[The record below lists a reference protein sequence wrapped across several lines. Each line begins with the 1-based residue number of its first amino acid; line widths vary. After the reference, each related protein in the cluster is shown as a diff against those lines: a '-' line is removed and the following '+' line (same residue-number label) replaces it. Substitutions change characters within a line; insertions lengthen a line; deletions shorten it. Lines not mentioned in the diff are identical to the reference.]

1 MRKQRENANKL
12 ARMLDSQ
19 LKGQGNTE
27 SYVNGEEQVEKFR
40 RQKAVPKK
48 VKLVSYSHNPD
59 ISYPKVGDTLA
70 VCHRSNEGREQRT
83 GVENRTVKA
92 VYLSDAQGFCV
103 KDNVGDVW
111 HVRPASVGGQKWE
124 TFVRGE
130 KQKVLAGTRES
141 KDSHKLALSERSEKV
156 LTK

>member
-1 MRKQRENANKL
+1 MRKQRQDSQKL
-12 ARMLDSQ
+12 ARMLDAQ

-48 VKLVSYSHNPD
+48 VKLVQYTHNPD
-59 ISYPKVGDTLA
+59 VAYPQVGDTLA
-70 VCHRSNEGREQRT
+70 VCHRSVDGREQRA
-83 GVENRTVKA
+83 GVENRKVAK

-103 KDNVGDVW
+103 ADHVGDVW

-124 TFVRGE
+124 TFTRGE
-130 KQKVLAGTRES
+130 KK
-141 KDSHKLALSERSEKV
+141 KV

>member
-12 ARMLDSQ
+12 ARMLE
-19 LKGQGNTE
+19 KGQGNTE
-27 SYVNGEEQVEKFR
+27 SYVNGVEAIASKAKLEEQVEKFR

-48 VKLVSYSHNPD
+48 VKLVQYTHNPD
-59 ISYPKVGDTLA
+59 IAYPQVGDTLA
-70 VCHRSNEGREQRT
+70 VCHRSNEGREQRA

-103 KDNVGDVW
+103 KDNAGDVW

-124 TFVRGE
+124 TFTRGE
-130 KQKVLAGTRES
+130 KQKVL
-141 KDSHKLALSERSEKV
+141 
-156 LTK
+156 TK

>member
-27 SYVNGEEQVEKFR
+27 KYIQGEEQVEKFR
-40 RQKAVPKK
+40 RQKAVPRK
-48 VKLVSYSHNPD
+48 VRLVQYTHNPD
-59 ISYPKVGDTLA
+59 LAYPQVGDTLA
-70 VCHRSNEGREQRT
+70 VCHRSNDGREQRA
-83 GVENRTVKA
+83 GVENRVVKA
-92 VYLSDAQGFCV
+92 VYMSDSIGHCI

-124 TFVRGE
+124 TFTRGE
-130 KQKVLAGTRES
+130 KQKVLSSTR
-141 KDSHKLALSERSEKV
+141 ERSEKV
-156 LTK
+156 LSK

>member
-1 MRKQRENANKL
+1 MRKHAQDANKL

-48 VKLVSYSHNPD
+48 VKLVQYTHNPD
-59 ISYPKVGDTLA
+59 IAYPQVGDTLA
-70 VCHRSNEGREQRT
+70 VCHRSNDGREQRA
-83 GVENRTVKA
+83 GVENRIVKA

-124 TFVRGE
+124 TFTRGE
-130 KQKVLAGTRES
+130 KQKVLTNTR
-141 KDSHKLALSERSEKV
+141 DRSEQV

>member
-1 MRKQRENANKL
+1 MRKQRQDSQKL

-27 SYVNGEEQVEKFR
+27 AYVKGEEQVEKFR

-48 VKLVSYSHNPD
+48 IKLIQYTHNPD
-59 ISYPKVGDTLA
+59 VPYPQVGDTVA
-70 VCHRSNEGREQRT
+70 VCHRSVDGREQRA
-83 GVENRTVKA
+83 GVENRKVAK
-92 VYLSDAQGFCV
+92 VYLSDAQGFCIA
-103 KDNVGDVW
+103 DNVGDVW

-124 TFVRGE
+124 TFTRGE
-130 KQKVLAGTRES
+130 KQKVLSSTR
-141 KDSHKLALSERSEKV
+141 ERSEKV

>member
-1 MRKQRENANKL
+1 MRKQRQDSQKL
-12 ARMLDSQ
+12 ARMLDAQ

-27 SYVNGEEQVEKFR
+27 SYVSGEEQVEKFR

-48 VKLVSYSHNPD
+48 VKLIQYIHNPD
-59 ISYPKVGDTLA
+59 LAYPQVGDTLA
-70 VCHRSNEGREQRT
+70 VCHRSNDGREQRA
-83 GVENRTVKA
+83 GVENRKVAK

-103 KDNVGDVW
+103 ADNVGDVW

-124 TFVRGE
+124 TFTRGE
-130 KQKVLAGTRES
+130 KQKVLAGTRE
-141 KDSHKLALSERSEKV
+141 RSEKV

>member
-27 SYVNGEEQVEKFR
+27 SYVNGVEEVEKFR

-48 VKLVSYSHNPD
+48 IKLVQYTHNPD
-59 ISYPKVGDTLA
+59 VSYPQVGDTLA
-70 VCHRSNEGREQRT
+70 VCHRSVDGREQRA
-83 GVENRTVKA
+83 GVENRKVAK

-103 KDNVGDVW
+103 ADNVGDLW

-124 TFVRGE
+124 TFTRGE
-130 KQKVLAGTRES
+130 KQKVLSSTR
-141 KDSHKLALSERSEKV
+141 ERSEKV

>member
-12 ARMLDSQ
+12 ARMLDAQ

-40 RQKAVPKK
+40 RQKAVPKRI
-48 VKLVSYSHNPD
+48 KLVPYVANPD
-59 ISYPKVGDTLA
+59 VAYPQVGDTLA
-70 VCHRSNEGREQRT
+70 VCHKAIDGREQRA
-83 GVENRTVKA
+83 GVESRTIKA
-92 VYLSDAQGFCV
+92 VYLSDSLGFCV

-124 TFVRGE
+124 TFTRGE
-130 KQKVLAGTRES
+130 KQKVLS
-141 KDSHKLALSERSEKV
+141 K
-156 LTK
+156 

>member
-1 MRKQRENANKL
+1 MRKQRQDSQKL
-12 ARMLDSQ
+12 ARMLDAQ

-27 SYVNGEEQVEKFR
+27 PYVNGVEAIASKAKLDEQVEKFR

-48 VKLVSYSHNPD
+48 IKLVQYTHNPD
-59 ISYPKVGDTLA
+59 VAYPQVGDTLA
-70 VCHRSNEGREQRT
+70 VCHRSVDGREQRA
-83 GVENRTVKA
+83 GVENRKVAK

-103 KDNVGDVW
+103 ADNVGDIW

-124 TFVRGE
+124 TFTRGE
-130 KQKVLAGTRES
+130 KQKVLAGTRE
-141 KDSHKLALSERSEKV
+141 RSEKV

>member
-1 MRKQRENANKL
+1 MRKQREDHNKL

-27 SYVNGEEQVEKFR
+27 SYVKGEEQQEKFR

-48 VKLVSYSHNPD
+48 VKLVQYIHNPD
-59 ISYPKVGDTLA
+59 VAYPQVGDSVA
-70 VCHRSNEGREQRT
+70 VCHRSNEGREQRA
-83 GVENRTVKA
+83 GVENRTIKA
-92 VYLSDAQGFCV
+92 VFLSDHLGFCI

-130 KQKVLAGTRES
+130 KQKVLTNTR
-141 KDSHKLALSERSEKV
+141 ERSEKV